1 LITLGLG
8 ASGPGEGEK
17 IMSWAAKVLAVFGCV
32 AGAATMLFG
41 PLLPGLL
48 MLVAGVSL
56 AWVADKVE
64 V

>member
-1 LITLGLG
+1 
-8 ASGPGEGEK
+8 
-17 IMSWAAKVLAVFGCV
+17 MSWAAKVLAVFGCV